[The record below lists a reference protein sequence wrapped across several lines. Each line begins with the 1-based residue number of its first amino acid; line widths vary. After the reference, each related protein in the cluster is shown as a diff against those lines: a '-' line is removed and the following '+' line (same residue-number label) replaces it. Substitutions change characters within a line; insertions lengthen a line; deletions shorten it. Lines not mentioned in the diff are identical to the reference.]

1 MLPIQCLE
9 CPSLPAPLNWSQ
21 GSPVQSLSLACCLQL
36 SHSYNPGSPV
46 LKKKE
51 QAKRESVILN
61 PTPPNQVLV
70 TNLIIVSASP
80 RNIILNQSI

>member
-46 LKKKE
+46 LKKE
-51 QAKRESVILN
+51 QAKRESVILS
-61 PTPPNQVLV
+61 PTSPNQVLV